1 MGVEIRAAQEDEL
14 ADYLRVVRYVF
25 AAPLEEGTEDQQE
38 KWRYD
43 PERSLCVFVDGK
55 LVSTYGAYDFTVQL
69 NGASVPMAGV
79 TNVGTLPGFR
89 RRGFV
94 RELVMRGLADARE
107 RGESCA
113 MLWASFGAIYQRFG
127 YGLASA
133 WVGYRWDPRYGRL
146 SGPSAEG
153 TTEILSMAAARLTLE
168 AVHAEYV
175 GPRNLMIARSAEG
188 WRRVFEP
195 ELPEQ
200 SYQRAVVY
208 RNAAGEPRGTM
219 FLQNREQ
226 EDHEPGPNQYL
237 TVGDFTALDVDAY
250 RGMWEFLAGHDLVR
264 EVTMERVPED
274 DPAPLMLLE
283 PRTLRRRTM
292 DAMWLRVADVELALS
307 QRPYGVKDPRHD
319 GRAGGCALTLRVVD
333 EQCEWNDG
341 TYRIETDGVE
351 SAVKRVDGAAELT
364 VPVERLAQLISGYAS
379 ASQLARLDLIEVGDA
394 LALTTADAMFA
405 TAYRPFCQDG
415 F

>member
-25 AAPLEEGTEDQQE
+25 AAPPAEGAEDQQA

-43 PERSLCVFVDGK
+43 PERSLCAFVDGK

-69 NGASVPMAGV
+69 NGAPVPMAGV

-94 RELVMRGLADARE
+94 RELVTRGLADARE

-153 TTEILSMAAARLTLE
+153 TTEILSMVEARPTLE

-195 ELPEQ
+195 EPPEQ
-200 SYQRAVVY
+200 LYQRAVVY

-219 FLQNREQ
+219 LLRNREQ

-307 QRPYGVKDPRHD
+307 QRPYGVKDP
-319 GRAGGCALTLRVVD
+319 GGAGGVLTMRVVD
-333 EQCEWNDG
+333 EQCEWNEG
-341 TYRIETDGVE
+341 TYRIETDGAE
-351 SAVKRVDGAAELT
+351 STVKRVDGDADLV
-364 VPVERLAQLISGYAS
+364 VPVERLSQLISGYAS
-379 ASQLARLDLIEVGDA
+379 ASELARLDLIEASDA
-394 LALTTADAMFA
+394 SVLSMADAMFA